1 MKSVLRLRL
10 VVPRPF
16 TALLMGVALF
26 VAGLL
31 TTPTSAQVAGVSA
44 DDLTGERLLSDM
56 LLRFTMQTLSDTR
69 VEQEGDLRPDQLVRA
84 SVFLDLALEL
94 TPDDTD
100 LWSKRANLAERA
112 GDRVMLL
119 KALRN
124 IVELAP
130 DRDATRLRLTLAEI
144 ADVETLDG
152 RLAILEEELA
162 AARANGY
169 SEAYQSR
176 IASSAAT
183 IAQEIGNEQA
193 FLKHLK
199 TAVRADSANGEA
211 ALLTY
216 QLAVERG
223 AKPLNLGAAAI
234 NIVRARPLDSDAR
247 LLLANALYNL
257 GVYDR
262 AVQQFEVA
270 ARMPRTSP
278 IPPTIWPMWS
288 SSLIASGQTAE
299 AVDFIAQVEQQFAK
313 PAEEGGAAL
322 GLPLDLEL
330 QLRILHGDTEP
341 GRAAL
346 ARAVAQ
352 LESRIE
358 AGDSE
363 AKLELAW
370 ITAVFGE
377 DTESVTPLLEG
388 QDRNDPRFVRATGF
402 VFMREG
408 AERWARSAFE
418 QVAETDSISAYGLAL
433 LMGRDDAGRAR
444 FARQVIHD
452 MPGSTGA
459 LLAANKLHQ
468 LGRDVMPGPNGQA
481 IVDAMSRLPIAL
493 WRFDVDR
500 NPWTSMRVR
509 FDSSRTQFLE
519 PITADLIVQN
529 GLDIPLPIDPA
540 IGLGTQSFVA
550 ISAFIGGQSLGQLPP
565 QVVDMT
571 GRLTLGPR
579 ERWTTPVQVDR
590 SIFGMFLT
598 SGANSTLTYNT
609 TFTYDPRYLPNGA
622 LVRGA
627 LGGMDTARSMQAFV
641 PAMVV
646 ENLEQWANDAV
657 SGQGLPRY
665 IALNR
670 LARSGDALR
679 SADAID
685 RELSQLCIDS
695 LITAYENSG
704 PTEQAWILLLLST
717 EPGRSSPFQA
727 ILDQGQRSDND
738 LVRVAYLFQ
747 HADEPDGNA
756 VTTAIRDGS
765 PVVQSFAEAMR
776 DFLSLPPAES
786 PSAP

>member
-1 MKSVLRLRL
+1 MKSVPRLRL

-16 TALLMGVALF
+16 TALLTGVALF

-100 LWSKRANLAERA
+100 LWSKRANLADRA

-270 ARMPRTSP
+270 ARMPRTLP

-288 SSLIASGQTAE
+288 SSLIASGQTTE

-313 PAEEGGAAL
+313 PAEEGGAAS
-322 GLPLDLEL
+322 GLPFDLEL

-346 ARAVAQ
+346 GRAVAQ

-358 AGDSE
+358 AGDSD

-377 DTESVTPLLEG
+377 DTESVTPLLED

-433 LMGRDDAGRAR
+433 LKGRDDAGRAR
-444 FARQVIHD
+444 FVRQVIHD

-786 PSAP
+786 PAAP